1 MVAAA
6 LRALSSVTLR
16 SVEVIAYPL
25 TPRDY
30 QAHVHAYIPG
40 VRGVRSQASNG

>member
-16 SVEVIAYPL
+16 SVEVVAYPPA
-25 TPRDY
+25 PRND
-30 QAHVHAYIPG
+30 QEHGHAYIPG
-40 VRGVRSQASNG
+40 VRGGSAPG

>member
-16 SVEVIAYPL
+16 SVEVVAYPPA
-25 TPRDY
+25 PRDD
-30 QAHVHAYIPG
+30 
-40 VRGVRSQASNG
+40 